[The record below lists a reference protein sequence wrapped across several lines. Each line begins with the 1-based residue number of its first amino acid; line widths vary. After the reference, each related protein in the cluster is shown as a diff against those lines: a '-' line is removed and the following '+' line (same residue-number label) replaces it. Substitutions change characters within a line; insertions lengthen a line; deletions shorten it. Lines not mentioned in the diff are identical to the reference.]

1 MRVNL
6 KSNTSHFD
14 SQCDMK
20 GTEIFKKSQGHPP
33 PPKSQT
39 WLFNDL
45 KKICI
50 IMITEE
56 KILT

>member
-14 SQCDMK
+14 TQCDTK
-20 GTEIFKKSQGHPP
+20 GTEIFKKSQGPP
-33 PPKSQT
+33 PPPPQSQT

-45 KKICI
+45 KKYA
-50 IMITEE
+50 
-56 KILT
+56 